1 MTEVTSEE
9 KPGTPFYQSGDPVKQ
24 RLEFGAGCSQRVGE
38 FAKILGSHALV
49 VTDPGIMA
57 AGHPQKILD
66 ALHLA
71 GLKTFLF
78 DRSVENPSDSSVQ
91 ECAFKAKSMGV
102 DLIIGVGGG
111 SSLDTAKG
119 ANFILTN
126 GGSMKDYWG
135 VRKAK
140 KQLLPMIAIPTTAGT
155 GSECQSYALISD
167 DQTKRKMACG
177 DPSALP
183 RITLLDPELTLSQP
197 MSVCMATAMDALAHT
212 LESAVCTK
220 RNESSDYHAKRGF
233 SLLVRN
239 MEQVW
244 QCPDD
249 LDARGA
255 VFLGAAHAGAAI
267 ERSMLGAAHAL
278 ANPLTAKKGVIHGQ
292 AVSLTLPAVMA
303 YNREHSTSL
312 NVYAQMAKIAGI
324 AESGSSD
331 NDAFD
336 QLLSTV
342 IRLRK
347 TAGLPELLD
356 AVGCQDLDL
365 EELAQD
371 ASGQWTAAF
380 NPRKVDAPELLRIY
394 HLIKDYAH
402 R

>member
-1 MTEVTSEE
+1 MTEVTRE
-9 KPGTPFYQSGDPVKQ
+9 KNLGSSFYQPDDPVKQ
-24 RLEFGAGCSQRVGE
+24 ILEFGVGCSQTIGGV
-38 FAKILGSHALV
+38 AKTLGSYALV

-66 ALHLA
+66 SLHQA

-78 DRSVENPSDSSVQ
+78 DGSVENPSDSSVQ
-91 ECAFKAKSMGV
+91 ECAFKANAVGV
-102 DLIIGVGGG
+102 DLVIGVGGG

-119 ANFILTN
+119 ANFILNN

-135 VRKAK
+135 VGKAK
-140 KQLLPMIAIPTTAGT
+140 KPLLPMIAIPTTAGT

-167 DQTKRKMACG
+167 DETKRKMACG

-183 RITLLDPELTLSQP
+183 SVTLLDPKLTLSQP
-197 MSVCMATAMDALAHT
+197 MSVCTATAMDALAHT
-212 LESAVCTK
+212 LESAVCTQS
-220 RNESSDYHAKRGF
+220 NPSSLYHAKRGF

-244 QCPDD
+244 NCPDD

-255 VFLGAAHAGAAI
+255 VLLGAAHGGAAI

-278 ANPLTAKKGVIHGQ
+278 ANPLTSKIGVIHGQ
-292 AVSLTLPAVMA
+292 AVSLTLPSVMV
-303 YNREHSTSL
+303 YNREDS
-312 NVYAQMAKIAGI
+312 VACEIYAEMAKVAGI
-324 AESGSSD
+324 AEFGSSD

-336 QLLSTV
+336 LLLSTV

-347 TAGLPELLD
+347 TAGLPEQLN
-356 AVGCQDLDL
+356 AVGGNNLDL

-371 ASGQWTAAF
+371 ASEQWTATF
-380 NPRKVDAPELLRIY
+380 NPRKVDAPELLKIY
-394 HLIKDYAH
+394 HSIKNYAIC
-402 R
+402 

>member
-1 MTEVTSEE
+1 MSEVTPEE
-9 KPGTPFYQSGDPVKQ
+9 KLGTSFFQPDDPVKQ
-24 RLEFGAGCSQRVGE
+24 SLEFGAGCSQRVGE
-38 FAKILGSHALV
+38 FAKSLGSNVLV

-91 ECAFKAKSMGV
+91 ACALKAKAMGV
-102 DLIIGVGGG
+102 DLVIGLGGG

-135 VRKAK
+135 VGKAK
-140 KQLLPMIAIPTTAGT
+140 KSLLPMIAIPTTAGT

-197 MSVCMATAMDALAHT
+197 KSVCVATAMDALAHA

-220 RNESSDYHAKRGF
+220 RNPSSDYHAMQGF

-244 QCPDD
+244 KRPYD

-255 VFLGAAHAGAAI
+255 VLLGAAHAGAAI

-292 AVSLTLPAVMA
+292 AVSLTMPAVMA
-303 YNREHSTSL
+303 YNREDSASL
-312 NVYAQMAKIAGI
+312 QVYAEMAKVAGI
-324 AESGSSD
+324 AESGSS
-331 NDAFD
+331 NNHAFD

-342 IRLRK
+342 MRLRK

-365 EELAQD
+365 EELAED
-371 ASGQWTAAF
+371 ASEQWTASF
-380 NPRKVDAPELLRIY
+380 NPRVVDAPELLKIY
-394 HLIKDYAH
+394 RSINDYVD

>member
-9 KPGTPFYQSGDPVKQ
+9 TLGTSFYQPGDPVKQ
-24 RLEFGAGCSQRVGE
+24 TLLFGTGCSQRVGE
-38 FAKILGSHALV
+38 FAKTLGSHALV
-49 VTDPGIMA
+49 VTDPGIMS

-66 ALHLA
+66 SLHQA
-71 GLKTFLF
+71 GIKTFLF
-78 DRSVENPSDSSVQ
+78 DGSVENPSDSSVQ
-91 ECAFKAKSMGV
+91 VCAFKAGAIGV
-102 DLIIGVGGG
+102 DVVIGVGGG

-135 VRKAK
+135 VGKAK
-140 KQLLPMIAIPTTAGT
+140 NPLLPMIAIPTTAGT

-197 MSVCMATAMDALAHT
+197 NSVCMATAMDALAHT
-212 LESAVCTK
+212 LESAVCNK
-220 RNESSDYHAKRGF
+220 RNSSSDYHATQGF

-244 QCPDD
+244 KRPDD

-255 VFLGAAHAGAAI
+255 VLLGAAHAGAAI

-303 YNREHSTSL
+303 YNREDSA
-312 NVYAQMAKIAGI
+312 VCQIYAEMAKVAGI
-324 AESGSSD
+324 TECGSSD
-331 NDAFD
+331 NDAFH

-356 AVGCQDLDL
+356 AVGCHDLEL
-365 EELAQD
+365 EELALD
-371 ASGQWTAAF
+371 ASEQWTATF
-380 NPRKVDAPELLRIY
+380 NPRKVDVPELLRIY
-394 HLIKDYAH
+394 HSIKDYANM
-402 R
+402 

>member
-9 KPGTPFYQSGDPVKQ
+9 TLGTSFYQPGDPVKQ
-24 RLEFGAGCSQRVGE
+24 TLLFGTGCSQRVGE
-38 FAKILGSHALV
+38 FAKTLGSHALV
-49 VTDPGIMA
+49 VTDHGIMS

-66 ALHLA
+66 SLHQA
-71 GLKTFLF
+71 GIETFLF
-78 DRSVENPSDSSVQ
+78 DGSVENPSDSSVQ
-91 ECAFKAKSMGV
+91 ACATKASAIGV
-102 DLIIGVGGG
+102 DVVIGVGGG

-135 VRKAK
+135 VGKAK
-140 KQLLPMIAIPTTAGT
+140 NPLLPMIAIPTTAGT

-183 RITLLDPELTLSQP
+183 RITLLDSELTLSQP
-197 MSVCMATAMDALAHT
+197 NSVCMATAMDALAHT
-212 LESAVCTK
+212 LESAVCNK
-220 RNESSDYHAKRGF
+220 RNPSSDYHAMHGF

-244 QCPDD
+244 QYPDD

-255 VFLGAAHAGAAI
+255 VLLGAAHAGAAI

-303 YNREHSTSL
+303 YNRQDSTSL
-312 NVYAQMAKIAGI
+312 HIYAEMAKVAGI
-324 AESGSSD
+324 TECGSSD
-331 NDAFD
+331 NDAFH

-356 AVGCQDLDL
+356 AVGCHDLEL

-371 ASGQWTAAF
+371 ASEQWTATF
-380 NPRKVDAPELLRIY
+380 NPRKVEAPELLRIY
-394 HLIKDYAH
+394 YSIKDYAN

>member
-1 MTEVTSEE
+1 MTEVSSEE
-9 KPGTPFYQSGDPVKQ
+9 TLGTSFYQPGDPVKQ
-24 RLEFGAGCSQRVGE
+24 TLVFGAGCSQRVGE
-38 FAKILGSHALV
+38 HAKTLGSHALV

-57 AGHPQKILD
+57 AGHPQKVLD
-66 ALHLA
+66 SLNQA

-78 DRSVENPSDSSVQ
+78 DGSVENPSDFSVQ
-91 ECAFKAKSMGV
+91 ECAAKASAISV

-126 GGSMKDYWG
+126 GGCMKDYWG
-135 VRKAK
+135 VGKATK
-140 KQLLPMIAIPTTAGT
+140 SLLPMIAIPTTAGT

-177 DPSALP
+177 SPGALP

-197 MSVCMATAMDALAHT
+197 ISVCTATAMDALAHT

-220 RNESSDYHAKRGF
+220 RNPSSDYHVMQGF

-255 VFLGAAHAGAAI
+255 VLLGAAHAGAAI

-303 YNREHSTSL
+303 YNRQDSTSL
-312 NVYAQMAKIAGI
+312 HIYAEMAKVAGI

-331 NDAFD
+331 NVAFD

-347 TAGLPELLD
+347 IAGLPELLD
-356 AVGCQDLDL
+356 AISCQDLDL

-371 ASGQWTAAF
+371 ASEQWTASF
-380 NPRKVDAPELLRIY
+380 NPRKVDTPELLRIY
-394 HLIKDYAH
+394 QSIKDYAI

>member
-1 MTEVTSEE
+1 MTVEPCVENLGSS
-9 KPGTPFYQSGDPVKQ
+9 FYHPDDPVKQ
-24 RLEFGAGCSQRVGE
+24 TLEFGAGCSQRVGA
-38 FAKILGSHALV
+38 FAKTLGSRVLV

-66 ALHLA
+66 SLQQS
-71 GLKTFLF
+71 GMKTFLY
-78 DRSVENPSDSSVQ
+78 DGSVENPSDSSVQ

-102 DLIIGVGGG
+102 DLSIGVGGG

-126 GGSMKDYWG
+126 DGSMKDYWG
-135 VRKAK
+135 VGKAK
-140 KQLLPMIAIPTTAGT
+140 NTLLPMIAIPTTAGT

-183 RITLLDPELTLSQP
+183 KITLLDPELTLSLP
-197 MSVCMATAMDALAHT
+197 MPVCTATAMDALAHT

-233 SLLVRN
+233 SLLVKN

-255 VFLGAAHAGAAI
+255 VLLGAAHAGAAI

-278 ANPLTAKKGVIHGQ
+278 ANPLTAKKGVIHGH
-292 AVSLTLPAVMA
+292 AVSLTLPAVMV
-303 YNREHSTSL
+303 YNREDSASC
-312 NVYAQMAKIAGI
+312 NIYAELAKVAGI
-324 AESGSSD
+324 DKSGSSD
-331 NDAFD
+331 NHAFD

-347 TAGLPELLD
+347 TAGLPEQLD
-356 AVGCQDLDL
+356 TVGVQDLDI
-365 EELAQD
+365 EELAKD
-371 ASGQWTAAF
+371 ASEQWTATF

-394 HLIKDYAH
+394 HSIKGHANM
-402 R
+402 

>member
-9 KPGTPFYQSGDPVKQ
+9 TLGTSFYQPGDPVKQ
-24 RLEFGAGCSQRVGE
+24 TLVFGTGCSQRVGE
-38 FAKILGSHALV
+38 FAKTLGSHALV
-49 VTDPGIMA
+49 VTDPGIMS
-57 AGHPQKILD
+57 AGHPHKILD
-66 ALHLA
+66 SLHQA

-78 DRSVENPSDSSVQ
+78 DGSVENPSDSSVQ
-91 ECAFKAKSMGV
+91 TCALKASAIGV
-102 DLIIGVGGG
+102 DVVIGVGGG

-126 GGSMKDYWG
+126 GGSMKDYCG
-135 VRKAK
+135 VGKAK
-140 KQLLPMIAIPTTAGT
+140 NPLLPIIAIPTTAGT

-197 MSVCMATAMDALAHT
+197 KSVCMATAMDALAHT
-212 LESAVCTK
+212 LESAVCNK
-220 RNESSDYHAKRGF
+220 RNPSSDYHAIKGF

-239 MEQVW
+239 MAQVW

-255 VFLGAAHAGAAI
+255 VLLGAAHAGAAI

-278 ANPLTAKKGVIHGQ
+278 ANPLTAKKGVIHGE

-303 YNREHSTSL
+303 YNREDSA
-312 NVYAQMAKIAGI
+312 VCQIYAEMAKVAGI
-324 AESGSSD
+324 TESGSTD
-331 NDAFD
+331 NDAFE

-356 AVGCQDLDL
+356 AVGCHDVEL

-371 ASGQWTAAF
+371 ASEQWTATF
-380 NPRKVDAPELLRIY
+380 NPRKVEASELLRLY
-394 HLIKDYAH
+394 HSIKYYANM
-402 R
+402 

>member
-1 MTEVTSEE
+1 MTEVTREE
-9 KPGTPFYQSGDPVKQ
+9 KLGISFYQPEDPLKQ
-24 RLEFGAGCSQRVGE
+24 ILEFGLGCSQRVGNL
-38 FAKILGSHALV
+38 AKTLGSYALV

-66 ALHLA
+66 SLHRA
-71 GLKTFLF
+71 GLKTFLY
-78 DRSVENPSDSSVQ
+78 DGSVENPSDSSVQ
-91 ECAFKAKSMGV
+91 ECAFKANSIGI
-102 DLIIGVGGG
+102 DLVIGVGGG

-135 VRKAK
+135 VGKIK
-140 KQLLPMIAIPTTAGT
+140 KPLLPMIAIPTTAGT

-167 DQTKRKMACG
+167 DKTKRKMACG

-183 RITLLDPELTLSQP
+183 RITLLDPKLTLSQP
-197 MSVCMATAMDALAHT
+197 ISVATATAMDALAHA
-212 LESAVCTK
+212 LEALVSTK
-220 RNESSDYHAKRGF
+220 RNPFSDYHAKKGC

-239 MEQVW
+239 MERVW

-255 VFLGAAHAGAAI
+255 VLLGAAHAGASI

-278 ANPLTAKKGVIHGQ
+278 ANPLTAKRGVIHGQ

-303 YNREHSTSL
+303 YNREDPA
-312 NVYAQMAKIAGI
+312 VCQMYAEMAKSAGI
-324 AESGSSD
+324 ADPSGSD
-331 NDAFD
+331 NHAFD

-342 IRLRK
+342 IRFRK
-347 TAGLPELLD
+347 IAGLPEQLD
-356 AVGCQDLDL
+356 AVGCQGQDL
-365 EELAQD
+365 EELAKD
-371 ASGQWTAAF
+371 ASEQWTATF
-380 NPRKVDAPELLRIY
+380 NPRKVDAPELRKIY
-394 HLIKDYAH
+394 DSIKDYAN

>member
-9 KPGTPFYQSGDPVKQ
+9 TLGTSFYQPGDPVKQ
-24 RLEFGAGCSQRVGE
+24 TLVFGTGCSQRVGE
-38 FAKILGSHALV
+38 CAKTLGSHALV
-49 VTDPGIMA
+49 VTDPGIMT

-66 ALHLA
+66 SLHQA
-71 GLKTFLF
+71 GIKTFLF
-78 DRSVENPSDSSVQ
+78 DGSVENPSDSSVQ
-91 ECAFKAKSMGV
+91 ACAFKAKSIGV
-102 DLIIGVGGG
+102 DVVMGVGGG

-135 VRKAK
+135 VGKAK
-140 KQLLPMIAIPTTAGT
+140 NPLLPMIAIPTTAGT

-197 MSVCMATAMDALAHT
+197 NSVCMATAMDALAHT
-212 LESAVCTK
+212 LESAVCNK
-220 RNESSDYHAKRGF
+220 RNPSSDYHAMHGF

-244 QCPDD
+244 QYPDD

-255 VFLGAAHAGAAI
+255 VLLGAAHAGAAI

-303 YNREHSTSL
+303 YNREDSA
-312 NVYAQMAKIAGI
+312 VCQIYAKMAKVAGI
-324 AESGSSD
+324 TECGSSD
-331 NDAFD
+331 NDAFH

-356 AVGCQDLDL
+356 AVGCHDLEL

-371 ASGQWTAAF
+371 ASEQWTATF
-380 NPRKVDAPELLRIY
+380 NPRKVEAPELLRIY
-394 HLIKDYAH
+394 YSIKDYANM
-402 R
+402 

>member
-9 KPGTPFYQSGDPVKQ
+9 KLGSSFYQPDDPVKQ
-24 RLEFGAGCSQRVGE
+24 KLEFGAGCSQRIGV
-38 FAKILGSHALV
+38 FAKTLGSHALV

-66 ALHLA
+66 SLHQA

-91 ECAFKAKSMGV
+91 ECALKAIAVGV
-102 DLIIGVGGG
+102 DVVIGVGGG

-119 ANFILTN
+119 ANFILNN

-135 VRKAK
+135 VGKAK
-140 KQLLPMIAIPTTAGT
+140 KPLLPMIAVPTTAGT

-167 DQTKRKMACG
+167 DKTKRKMACG

-183 RITLLDPELTLSQP
+183 SFTLLDPKLTLTQP
-197 MSVCMATAMDALAHT
+197 MSVCTATAMDALAHT
-212 LESAVCTK
+212 LESAVCTQ
-220 RNESSDYHAKRGF
+220 RNPSSLYHAKRGF

-244 QCPDD
+244 NCPDD

-255 VFLGAAHAGAAI
+255 VLLGAAHGGAAI

-278 ANPLTAKKGVIHGQ
+278 ANPLTAKIGVIHGQ
-292 AVSLTLPAVMA
+292 AVSLTLPSVME
-303 YNREHSTSL
+303 YNREDS
-312 NVYAQMAKIAGI
+312 VACEIYAEMAKFAGI
-324 AESGSSD
+324 AQSGSSD

-336 QLLSTV
+336 RLLSTV

-347 TAGLPELLD
+347 TAGLPEQLN
-356 AVGCQDLDL
+356 AFEGNNLDL

-371 ASGQWTAAF
+371 ASEQWTATF
-380 NPRKVDAPELLRIY
+380 NPRKVDAPELLKIY
-394 HLIKDYAH
+394 HSIKNYANK
-402 R
+402 

>member
-1 MTEVTSEE
+1 
-9 KPGTPFYQSGDPVKQ
+9 
-24 RLEFGAGCSQRVGE
+24 
-38 FAKILGSHALV
+38 
-49 VTDPGIMA
+49 
-57 AGHPQKILD
+57 
-66 ALHLA
+66 
-71 GLKTFLF
+71 
-78 DRSVENPSDSSVQ
+78 
-91 ECAFKAKSMGV
+91 
-102 DLIIGVGGG
+102 
-111 SSLDTAKG
+111 
-119 ANFILTN
+119 
-126 GGSMKDYWG
+126 
-135 VRKAK
+135 
-140 KQLLPMIAIPTTAGT
+140 MIAIPTTAGT

-197 MSVCMATAMDALAHT
+197 NSVCMATAMDALAHT
-212 LESAVCTK
+212 LESAVCNK
-220 RNESSDYHAKRGF
+220 RNPSSDYHAMHGF

-255 VFLGAAHAGAAI
+255 VLLGAAHAGAAI

-292 AVSLTLPAVMA
+292 AVSLTLPAVMS
-303 YNREHSTSL
+303 YNSQDSTSL
-312 NVYAQMAKIAGI
+312 HIYAEMAKVAGI
-324 AESGSSD
+324 AESGSS
-331 NDAFD
+331 NNHAFD
-336 QLLSTV
+336 QLISTV
-342 IRLRK
+342 MRLRK

-371 ASGQWTAAF
+371 ASEQWTASF
-380 NPRKVDAPELLRIY
+380 NPRVVDAPELLRIY
-394 HLIKDYAH
+394 YSIKDYAN

>member
-9 KPGTPFYQSGDPVKQ
+9 TLGTSFYQPGDPVKQ
-24 RLEFGAGCSQRVGE
+24 TLLFGTGCSQRVGE
-38 FAKILGSHALV
+38 FAKTLGSHALV
-49 VTDPGIMA
+49 VTDPGIMT

-66 ALHLA
+66 SLHQA
-71 GLKTFLF
+71 GIKTFLF
-78 DRSVENPSDSSVQ
+78 DGSVENPSDSSVQ
-91 ECAFKAKSMGV
+91 ACALKASAIGV
-102 DLIIGVGGG
+102 DVVIGVGGG

-135 VRKAK
+135 VGKAK
-140 KQLLPMIAIPTTAGT
+140 NPLLPMIAIPTTAGT

-197 MSVCMATAMDALAHT
+197 KSVCMATAMDALAHT
-212 LESAVCTK
+212 LESAVCNK
-220 RNESSDYHAKRGF
+220 RNPSSDYHATHGF

-244 QCPDD
+244 QYPDD

-255 VFLGAAHAGAAI
+255 VLLGAAHAGAAI

-303 YNREHSTSL
+303 YNREDSA
-312 NVYAQMAKIAGI
+312 VCQIYAEMAKVAGI
-324 AESGSSD
+324 TECGSSD
-331 NDAFD
+331 NDAFH

-356 AVGCQDLDL
+356 AVGCHDFEL

-371 ASGQWTAAF
+371 ASEQWTASF
-380 NPRKVDAPELLRIY
+380 NPRKVEAPELLRIY
-394 HLIKDYAH
+394 YSIKDYANK
-402 R
+402 

>member
-1 MTEVTSEE
+1 MTEVTREE
-9 KPGTPFYQSGDPVKQ
+9 KLGISFYQPEDPLKQ
-24 RLEFGAGCSQRVGE
+24 ILEFGLGCSQRVGNL
-38 FAKILGSHALV
+38 AKTLGSYALV

-66 ALHLA
+66 SLHRA
-71 GLKTFLF
+71 GLKTFLY
-78 DRSVENPSDSSVQ
+78 DGSVENPSDSSVQ
-91 ECAFKAKSMGV
+91 ECAFKANSIGI
-102 DLIIGVGGG
+102 DLVIGVGGG

-135 VRKAK
+135 VGKAK
-140 KQLLPMIAIPTTAGT
+140 NPLLPMIAIPTTAGT

-197 MSVCMATAMDALAHT
+197 NSVCMATAMDALAHT

-220 RNESSDYHAKRGF
+220 RNPSSDYHALKGF

-255 VFLGAAHAGAAI
+255 VLLGAAHAGAAI

-303 YNREHSTSL
+303 YNREDSA
-312 NVYAQMAKIAGI
+312 VCQIYAEMAKVAGI

-331 NDAFD
+331 NDAFE

-356 AVGCQDLDL
+356 AVGCHDLDL

-371 ASGQWTAAF
+371 ASEQWTATF
-380 NPRKVDAPELLRIY
+380 NPRKVEAPELLRIY
-394 HLIKDYAH
+394 YSIKDYANK
-402 R
+402 

>member
-9 KPGTPFYQSGDPVKQ
+9 TLGTSFYQPSDPVKQ
-24 RLEFGAGCSQRVGE
+24 TLLFGTGCSQRVGE
-38 FAKILGSHALV
+38 FAKTLGSHALV
-49 VTDPGIMA
+49 VTDPGIMT

-66 ALHLA
+66 SLHQA
-71 GLKTFLF
+71 GIKTFLF
-78 DRSVENPSDSSVQ
+78 DGSVENPSDSSVQ
-91 ECAFKAKSMGV
+91 ACALKASAIAV
-102 DLIIGVGGG
+102 DVVIGVGGG

-135 VRKAK
+135 VGKATK
-140 KQLLPMIAIPTTAGT
+140 SLLPMIAIPTTAGT

-183 RITLLDPELTLSQP
+183 RITLLDPELTRSQP
-197 MSVCMATAMDALAHT
+197 NSVCMATAMDALAHT
-212 LESAVCTK
+212 LESAVCNK
-220 RNESSDYHAKRGF
+220 RNPSSDYHAMHGF

-244 QCPDD
+244 QYPDD

-255 VFLGAAHAGAAI
+255 VLLGAAHAGAAI

-292 AVSLTLPAVMA
+292 AVSLTLPAVMS
-303 YNREHSTSL
+303 YNSQDSTSL
-312 NVYAQMAKIAGI
+312 HIYAEMAKVAGM

-331 NDAFD
+331 NDAFE

-347 TAGLPELLD
+347 TADLPELLD

-371 ASGQWTAAF
+371 ASEQWTATF
-380 NPRKVDAPELLRIY
+380 NPRKVDVPELLRIY
-394 HLIKDYAH
+394 YSIKDYAN